1 MRALVALVLIGVA
14 GCAYAQDYHLP
25 FSGRWFVMQ
34 GGDTL
39 NVNEHMRVSAQLY
52 GVDFA
57 KVGGPSMRAL
67 VRTTGSG
74 VTDFFSWGESVLS
87 PVDGEVTAVVDG
99 LPDNELGSKDESNPA
114 GNYVAIKAASNR
126 YVYIA
131 HFKRGTV
138 TVKPGQ
144 RVLAGQPLGNCG
156 NSGNSD
162 FPHIHMHVQD
172 TATFNIGTGQNVEFT
187 NIYVELSGKKFHN
200 VIWPLIR
207 GMFVSNE

>member
-1 MRALVALVLIGVA
+1 MRALVALVLIWLA
-14 GCAYAQDYHLP
+14 SCAYAQDYHLP

-39 NVNEHMRVSAQLY
+39 NVNEHMRVAAQWY
-52 GVDFA
+52 GLDFA
-57 KVGGPSMRAL
+57 KVAGPSQRSL
-67 VRTTGSG
+67 FRTNGSS

-87 PVDGEVTAVVDG
+87 PVDGEVIAVVDG
-99 LPDNELGSKDESNPA
+99 FPDNELGSKDESNPA

-126 YVYIA
+126 YIYIA
-131 HFKRGTV
+131 HFKRGTI

-144 RVLAGQPLGNCG
+144 SVLSGQPIGSCG

-172 TATFNIGTGQNVEFT
+172 TATFNSGTGQNVEFA
-187 NIYVELSGKKFHN
+187 NISVELSGKQFHN
-200 VIWPLIR
+200 VTWPLIR
-207 GMFVSNE
+207 GMFVSSE